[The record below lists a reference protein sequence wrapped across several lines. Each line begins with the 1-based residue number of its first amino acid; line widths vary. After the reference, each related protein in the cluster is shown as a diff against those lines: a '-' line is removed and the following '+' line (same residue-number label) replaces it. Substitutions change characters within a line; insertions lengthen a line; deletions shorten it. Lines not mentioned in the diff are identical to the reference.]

1 MDPQPP
7 SASPSFAVPLAGG
20 EDAPRATLSAALE
33 ALEMERAARLRAED
47 ALLERDRKLAEV
59 ERLASLGSWEQAIA
73 EPLDQQPVRWSAEHL
88 RIHGLDPEHA
98 PATFAE
104 FLARVHPDDRGAV
117 AEACAAA
124 AQSGDASATSYRV
137 VRADG
142 ELRWL
147 YAHAQRVQGGGGPP
161 RLIGTARDVTE
172 HHLAAAALNE
182 RERTLDEVE
191 ALAGLGTWEWH
202 LPSDTI
208 TWSREQRRI
217 HGLGEGTAR
226 QSFQEFLDHV
236 HPEDRGRVVEECE
249 RLIATGE
256 PFSFP
261 YRVVRPDGSF
271 REMNAVGKLLPDPA
285 RPGAR
290 MVGISRDVTRRN
302 AAERALRES
311 EARFRDLFEQF
322 PHSVKVYAPDGR
334 VVRVN
339 AAYERLWGLTLEQV
353 AQFNPLRDVGM
364 AEIGE
369 MVRRAFDGETVV
381 LPAVLFDPREYS
393 ADHVPPEGEWPRW
406 VQASYFPIRGADGEV
421 LEVVAVHQDVTDQR
435 VAEEALRIS
444 EDSYRTIFENSNDA
458 IFVTDG
464 ETGVVVD
471 ANRRACQMADATLD
485 ELRADAA
492 AFIWNGPAP
501 YTAER
506 AREQSRR
513 AAAGEAQTFEW
524 MSVHPRTGAPI
535 WGEVSLQRVVLA
547 GKVRILALVRDISE
561 RKAAEEA
568 LRSSEESYR
577 TLFELSNDPIYVHDV
592 ETGAI
597 LDANRR
603 ACEAAGMTLEQVREG
618 GLQLLTG
625 GPPPF
630 TRERALEH
638 LRLAAEGTPQ
648 RFEWMTGVENDGQV
662 WSEVSLSRVTI
673 GGVDRL
679 VATARDIT
687 ERKAAEQAL
696 RDREESYRTIFDAAG
711 AGIWVHELETGAF
724 LDVNQTACEL
734 YGWSVEEQKA
744 LGVEGISWGE
754 PPYTVAE
761 ALQYVRRAIDG
772 EPQRFE
778 WKGRHR
784 DGRPVWAE
792 ITLRRVTILGE
803 ERLLATARE
812 TSEWKAAEDAL
823 RRANEELEARVRERT
838 AELAEANEALEE
850 EVAEHEA
857 AQEALLERTQELEGV
872 FHALPDLYFRLDPD
886 GTITDH
892 RAGRAATVYAP
903 LPDFRGQRMQE
914 LLPDEAGV
922 RFDHALREATRTGAL
937 ECVEYRLM
945 DGDTALDFEARV
957 VPLADYTL
965 ITVVRDISERKAA
978 ERELERRRREAEQV
992 AETLRQQALVFET
1005 LAEAVV
1011 ITSAEGR
1018 ITDWNPAAERM
1029 FGYPR
1034 KAIVG
1039 RAGGLVNPPGREPGM
1054 TTAVMAALEHGG
1066 GWSGEVPFT
1075 RPDGTPGVAEAVV
1088 VPQHDE
1094 TGRRIALISAHR
1106 DITERRTMEEALRR
1120 SEEHFRRLTENAQDM
1135 VQVVSAEGI
1144 VQYTGPSVVRLLGYT
1159 PDEIAGTPATDYI
1172 HPDDLPRVREVI
1184 AQILSHP
1191 GRPITPEYRVRH
1203 RDGSY
1208 RTMEA
1213 ICRTLSPDTADD
1225 GIVVNARDVT
1235 ERKQAEAEVVRQ
1247 KAFFEEIIA
1256 SLESGVAVFDPQ
1268 LRYTYAS
1275 PNSVRDPEVREWV
1288 VGRTVR
1294 EYGER
1299 KGLPEQVIQVRQDG
1313 IERALRLK
1321 KTTEFEEELRA
1332 PDGSTRN
1339 VIRRSLPVLDENG
1352 EVLRIIGYSVDI
1364 TERVRIAQVLR
1375 QSEEHFRAL
1384 IENSHDIVCIL
1395 DPLGT
1400 MTYQSPSLRRLLG
1413 WEPEEMIGRSTWEFI
1428 HPDDVARVVE
1438 TMAAILHEPGSS
1450 KRVEYRFQRKDGQWR
1465 TVEAIGRTLAP
1476 DTADQGLVANIRD
1489 VTERRLAERALQ
1501 EREEHFRR
1509 LIENAHD
1516 ITCILDPQGV
1526 MTYLSPSIQRVLGYP
1541 PEALVGR
1548 NSFDYIHPDDAAGV
1562 AGAIRSVMSSPTGT
1576 GFAEYRFRHADGG
1589 WRHLEAVGRM
1599 VVPGEPESGFVS
1611 NIRDVTERRHAEE
1624 ALREA
1629 TLVAERA
1636 RAEAERANLA
1646 KSEFLSRMSHEL
1658 RTPMNSILGFGQVLA
1673 RAELRMDQQKHVQH
1687 ILKAGRHLLRLIN
1700 EVLEIA
1706 RIEAGR
1712 QSFSLEPVHVGTVM
1726 QEAVGL
1732 VRPMAE
1738 QHGVE
1743 VEEGPGTGRDGFVHA
1758 DRQRLTQVLLNLLSN
1773 AIKYNHEGGRVRLT
1787 CEAGEPGEDGE
1798 PQVWLRVE
1806 DSGQG
1811 IPEAKMHQ
1819 LFTPFARLG
1828 AEQTEVEGTGLGLAL
1843 SLRLA
1848 EAMGGTLELERSG
1861 PEGSVFRLGL
1871 HGAANPLR
1879 RAEDAGLPAAP
1890 AEGAEGYAPATL
1902 LYVEDNLANLSLVET
1917 FLMTRPGWRLIPAL
1931 QGRIGVELA
1940 REHRPDLV
1948 LLDLH
1953 LPDLTGDEVLR
1964 RLRADPRTSGIP
1976 IIIISADATRDSL
1989 ERLRAAGADAYLTKP
2004 LDLDE
2009 FLATLELHLPVR
2021 PGDR

>member
-1 MDPQPP
+1 
-7 SASPSFAVPLAGG
+7 
-20 EDAPRATLSAALE
+20 
-33 ALEMERAARLRAED
+33 
-47 ALLERDRKLAEV
+47 
-59 ERLASLGSWEQAIA
+59 
-73 EPLDQQPVRWSAEHL
+73 
-88 RIHGLDPEHA
+88 
-98 PATFAE
+98 
-104 FLARVHPDDRGAV
+104 
-117 AEACAAA
+117 
-124 AQSGDASATSYRV
+124 
-137 VRADG
+137 
-142 ELRWL
+142 
-147 YAHAQRVQGGGGPP
+147 
-161 RLIGTARDVTE
+161 
-172 HHLAAAALNE
+172 
-182 RERTLDEVE
+182 
-191 ALAGLGTWEWH
+191 
-202 LPSDTI
+202 
-208 TWSREQRRI
+208 
-217 HGLGEGTAR
+217 
-226 QSFQEFLDHV
+226 
-236 HPEDRGRVVEECE
+236 
-249 RLIATGE
+249 
-256 PFSFP
+256 
-261 YRVVRPDGSF
+261 
-271 REMNAVGKLLPDPA
+271 VG
-285 RPGAR
+285 
-290 MVGISRDVTRRN
+290 
-302 AAERALRES
+302 
-311 EARFRDLFEQF
+311 
-322 PHSVKVYAPDGR
+322 
-334 VVRVN
+334 
-339 AAYERLWGLTLEQV
+339 
-353 AQFNPLRDVGM
+353 
-364 AEIGE
+364 
-369 MVRRAFDGETVV
+369 RAFAGETVV

-393 ADHVPPEGEWPRW
+393 PDHVPPAGMEWPRW

-421 LEVVAVHQDVTDQR
+421 LEVVVVHQDVTDQR
-435 VAEEALRIS
+435 AAEEALRAS
-444 EDSYRTIFENSNDA
+444 EESYRTIFENSNDA

-464 ETGVVVD
+464 ETGLVVD
-471 ANRRACQMADATLD
+471 ANRRACEMCDTTLD
-485 ELRADAA
+485 ELRTDAA
-492 AFIWNGPAP
+492 SVIWNGPEP
-501 YTAER
+501 YTAEV
-506 AREQSRR
+506 AMDQSRR
-513 AAAGEAQTFEW
+513 AAQGEAQRFEW
-524 MSVHPRTGAPI
+524 MSIHPRTGAPI
-535 WGEVSLQRVVLA
+535 WGEVSLQRVVIA
-547 GKVRILALVRDISE
+547 GRVRILALVRDIGE

-568 LRSSEESYR
+568 LRAS
-577 TLFELSNDPIYVHDV
+577 
-592 ETGAI
+592 
-597 LDANRR
+597 
-603 ACEAAGMTLEQVREG
+603 
-618 GLQLLTG
+618 
-625 GPPPF
+625 
-630 TRERALEH
+630 
-638 LRLAAEGTPQ
+638 
-648 RFEWMTGVENDGQV
+648 
-662 WSEVSLSRVTI
+662 
-673 GGVDRL
+673 
-679 VATARDIT
+679 
-687 ERKAAEQAL
+687 
-696 RDREESYRTIFDAAG
+696 EESYRTIFDLAG
-711 AGIWVHELETGAF
+711 AGLWVHDLETGAF

-754 PPYTVAE
+754 PPYTIAE
-761 ALQYVRRAIDG
+761 AMGYVQRAIAG

-784 DGRPVWAE
+784 DGHPVWAE

-803 ERLLATARE
+803 DRLLATARE

-823 RRANEELEARVRERT
+823 RRANEELEQRVRERT
-838 AELAEANEALEE
+838 AELAETNEALEE

-886 GTITDH
+886 GTVTDH
-892 RAGRAATVYAP
+892 RAGRGAGLYAP

-914 LLPDEAGV
+914 LLPDEAGI
-922 RFDHALREATRTGAL
+922 RFDHALREVARTGAL

-945 DGDTALDFEARV
+945 DGDVPLDFEARV
-957 VPLADYTL
+957 VPLADGTL
-965 ITVVRDISERKAA
+965 VTVVRDISERKAA

-1054 TTAVMAALEHGG
+1054 TAAVMAALEHDGT
-1066 GWSGEVPFT
+1066 WSGEVPFI

-1094 TGRRIALISAHR
+1094 SGRRIALISAHR
-1106 DITERRTMEEALRR
+1106 DVTARR
-1120 SEEHFRRLTENAQDM
+1120 
-1135 VQVVSAEGI
+1135 V
-1144 VQYTGPSVVRLLGYT
+1144 
-1159 PDEIAGTPATDYI
+1159 
-1172 HPDDLPRVREVI
+1172 
-1184 AQILSHP
+1184 
-1191 GRPITPEYRVRH
+1191 
-1203 RDGSY
+1203 
-1208 RTMEA
+1208 
-1213 ICRTLSPDTADD
+1213 
-1225 GIVVNARDVT
+1225 
-1235 ERKQAEAEVVRQ
+1235 AEAEVVRQ

-1256 SLESGVAVFDPQ
+1256 SLESGVAVFDPE
-1268 LRYTYAS
+1268 LRYTSPS
-1275 PNSVRDPEVREWV
+1275 PNSVRDPEIREWV

-1299 KGLPEQVIQVRQDG
+1299 KNLSEHVIQIRQDG

-1332 PDGSTRN
+1332 PDGSTRH

-1352 EVLRIIGYSVDI
+1352 DVLRIIGYSVDI

-1375 QSEEHFRAL
+1375 ESEEHFRAL
-1384 IENSHDIVCIL
+1384 IENSHDVVCIL
-1395 DPLGT
+1395 DPLGV

-1413 WEPEEMIGRSTWEFI
+1413 WEPEEMIGRSTWQFI
-1428 HPDDVARVVE
+1428 HPDDVPRVVE
-1438 TMAAILHEPGSS
+1438 TMGSILAEPGSS
-1450 KRVEYRFQRKDGQWR
+1450 QRVEYRFQRKDGEWR
-1465 TVEAIGRTLAP
+1465 TVEAIGRTLSP
-1476 DTADQGLVANIRD
+1476 DTAEQGLVANIRD
-1489 VTERRLAERALQ
+1489 VTERQRAEQALQ

-1516 ITCILDPQGV
+1516 ITCILDLTGV
-1526 MTYLSPSIQRVLGYP
+1526 MTYLSPSIQRVMGYA
-1541 PEALVGR
+1541 PEELQGR
-1548 NSFDYIHPDDAAGV
+1548 NSFDFIHPDDAAGV
-1562 AGAIRSVMSSPTGT
+1562 AAAIQSVITSPTGT
-1576 GFAEYRFRHADGG
+1576 GFAEYRFRHADGS

-1611 NIRDVTERRHAEE
+1611 NIRDVTERRQAEE

-1629 TLVAERA
+1629 TLAAERAREEAERA

-1712 QSFSLEPVHVGTVM
+1712 QSFSLEPVHLGTVL
-1726 QEAVGL
+1726 QEAIGL

-1738 QHGVE
+1738 QHGVD

-1773 AIKYNHEGGRVRLT
+1773 AIKYNREGGRVRLT
-1787 CEAGEPGEDGE
+1787 CEAGELAEDGE

-1806 DSGQG
+1806 DTGQG
-1811 IPEAKMHQ
+1811 IPEARMHQ

-1890 AEGAEGYAPATL
+1890 EEGEAGYAPATL

-1917 FLMTRPGWRLIPAL
+1917 FLMTRPGWKLVPAL

-1964 RLRADPRTSGIP
+1964 RLRADARTKHIP
-1976 IIIISADATRDSL
+1976 VIIISADATRDSL
-1989 ERLRAAGADAYLTKP
+1989 DRLRAAGADAYLTKP

-2009 FLATLELHLPVR
+2009 FLATLEMHLPAR
-2021 PGDR
+2021 GGR